1 MATRKSSSQSKA
13 KPKPAANL
21 SPEYRDYLKRHAEM
35 GEDRPKLTPAEFEEY
50 EDELLDLLALNDK
63 SMTDDQIVRI
73 QELEYLL
80 IDAE

>member
-1 MATRKSSSQSKA
+1 MPTR
-13 KPKPAANL
+13 KPKPEAKSTPAHT
-21 SPEYRDYLKRHAEM
+21 PEYRAYLKRHTEL
-35 GEDRPKLTPAEFEEY
+35 GEDRPKLSPEEFEKY

-63 SMTDDQIVRI
+63 SMSDDDIVRI